1 MCMFDLCRCR
11 SGVAG
16 SGAEERAVQ
25 SGGLHV
31 CWSGQ
36 TRTPHYQHGDRQGR
50 GEVCLHILPIAV
62 NGIMLQY
69 VCRYVLLVSGLCLGS
84 SWCDQLSVEML
95 VDYVTGQLGGGK
107 VREDCCWY

>member
-1 MCMFDLCRCR
+1 M
-11 SGVAG
+11 
-16 SGAEERAVQ
+16 
-25 SGGLHV
+25 
-31 CWSGQ
+31 
-36 TRTPHYQHGDRQGR
+36 
-50 GEVCLHILPIAV
+50 
-62 NGIMLQY
+62 NGIMSQY